1 MGLPQTMFGFLTP
14 QAKDDTDPLMSARA
28 VSAWLR
34 HLPTQDVIA
43 RQHHVMR
50 VFDGMRQSSR
60 PMDLNRVTAIQFL
73 DTALG
78 ADRRQLMK
86 QYVENIDRSA
96 RVADRGWQ
104 AAQEMS
110 QGFVYAYQTALEQ
123 AVAERANPRW
133 KPAIPQ
139 LFTRLLHYHGT
150 DAKLRAFRHERWI
163 PARWTN
169 LHQLYA
175 RAIELGIPRVAVAL
189 PSAGPGA
196 MQWSTEQEYVYALL
210 IQQLNMGSLSPAE
223 IDWASA
229 QMRAWCRKLK
239 FEAVPRSSEGFFVDL
254 ASKHGLVRRT
264 GNESGPT
271 LHFLDTTSLADQLER
286 AIHALHQAD
295 IGEPGA
301 AGVVNQQRIG
311 ILEKVRPVV
320 APNLHGDLRRSPRTP
335 VTVAAK
341 VRVGLARI
349 CVELTPKAIVE
360 PANDADAGNAQ
371 IEVFAV
377 ADGPRVRRSVPD
389 EHDSLSASIAPVNDP
404 AWQVKDR
411 SVAGLR
417 IAASGGI
424 GQSLVLGALVAVRQ
438 SDAVD
443 WVLGAVRRLN
453 KVSNDEVEAGV
464 SIIAD
469 RIVPITVHAKRA
481 AKDDLGMVVNGVDVS
496 MMGSRFEALYLP
508 PPSRPEK
515 PLTVKTLIVPTSEY
529 ADGRN
534 LILTTGH
541 SVYTIVLRHLVEQRA
556 EWSWTAFQIIDKKP
570 TGY

>member
-1 MGLPQTMFGFLTP
+1 MFGFLTP
-14 QAKDDTDPLMSARA
+14 QVKDDPDPLLTAKV

-34 HLPTQDVIA
+34 QLPTLDVIG

-50 VFDGMRQSSR
+50 AFDRMRQSRR
-60 PMDLNRVTAIQFL
+60 PVVPTRVVAIQFL

-78 ADRRQLMK
+78 ADRRQLIK
-86 QYVENIDRSA
+86 QYVENIDSSA
-96 RVADRGWQ
+96 RVADRAWQ
-104 AAQEMS
+104 AAQELS
-110 QGFVYAYQTALEQ
+110 QGFVYAYRTSLERAL
-123 AVAERANPRW
+123 AESANPRW
-133 KPAIPQ
+133 KTLIPQ
-139 LFTRLLHYHGT
+139 LFARLLHYHGT
-150 DAKLRAFRHERWI
+150 DAKLRVFRHERWI
-163 PARWTN
+163 PAKWIA

-175 RAIELGIPRVAVAL
+175 RAAELGVERVAVAL

-196 MQWSTEQEYVYALL
+196 MLWSPEQEYAYVLL
-210 IQQLNMGSLSPAE
+210 IQQLNTGNLTPVE

-229 QMRAWCRKLK
+229 QMRAWCRKFAL
-239 FEAVPRSSEGFFVDL
+239 ETLPGSSEGFFVDHG
-254 ASKHGLVRRT
+254 SKRGLLRRT
-264 GNESGPT
+264 GGESGPT
-271 LHFLDTTSLADQLER
+271 MRYLDTTPLADQLER
-286 AIHALHQAD
+286 AVHALRQAEF
-295 IGEPGA
+295 GEPGTA
-301 AGVVNQQRIG
+301 SAVNRQRVA
-311 ILEKVRPVV
+311 ILEKLRPVV

-349 CVELTPKAIVE
+349 CVELAPGTSTG
-360 PANDADAGNAQ
+360 PANDADAGTEQ
-371 IEVFAV
+371 IEVYAV
-377 ADGPRVRRSVPD
+377 ADGPRTRRRVPD
-389 EHDSLSASIAPVNDP
+389 EHDSLTASIASFSDP

-438 SDAVD
+438 SDAAD

-469 RIVPITVHAKRA
+469 RIIPVTVNAKRV
-481 AKDDLGMVVNGVDVS
+481 AKDDLGIVVNGVDIS
-496 MMGSRFEALYLP
+496 TMGVRFEALYLP

-515 PLTVKTLIVPTSEY
+515 PLMVKTVIVPTSEY

-534 LILTTGH
+534 IILTTGR
-541 SVYTIVLRHLVEQRA
+541 SVYTIALRHLVEQRA
-556 EWSWTAFQIIDKKP
+556 EWSWTAFQIVDKKP
-570 TGY
+570 REF

>member
-1 MGLPQTMFGFLTP
+1 MFGFLTP
-14 QAKDDTDPLMSARA
+14 QAKDDTDPLVSARS

-43 RQHHVMR
+43 RQHDVMR

-60 PMDLNRVTAIQFL
+60 PMDLNRVTAIQLL

-78 ADRRQLMK
+78 ADRRQLVK
-86 QYVENIDRSA
+86 QYLESIDRSA
-96 RVADRGWQ
+96 RVADRVWQ

-110 QGFVYAYQTALEQ
+110 QGFVYAYQTALER
-123 AVAERANPRW
+123 AVAESANPRW

-139 LFTRLLHYHGT
+139 LFARLLHYHGT

-169 LHQLYA
+169 LHQLFA
-175 RAIELGIPRVAVAL
+175 RAIELGVPRVAVAL

-196 MQWSTEQEYVYALL
+196 MQWSAEQEYVYALL

-223 IDWASA
+223 IDWASV
-229 QMRAWCRKLK
+229 QMRAWSRKLNI
-239 FEAVPRSSEGFFVDL
+239 EAVPRSSEGFFVDL
-254 ASKHGLVRRT
+254 ASRQGLVRRT

-271 LHFLDTTSLADQLER
+271 LHFLDTTPLADQLER
-286 AIHALHQAD
+286 AIHALREAD
-295 IGEPGA
+295 IGEPGEG
-301 AGVVNQQRIG
+301 GVVNQQRIG

-349 CVELTPKAIVE
+349 CVELTPKATVE
-360 PANDADAGNAQ
+360 PANDAYAGNQ
-371 IEVFAV
+371 QVEVLAV
-377 ADGPRVRRSVPD
+377 ADRPRVRRHASD
-389 EHDSLSASIAPVNDP
+389 EQDSLTASITPISDP

-424 GQSLVLGALVAVRQ
+424 GQSMVLGALVAVRQ

-469 RIVPITVHAKRA
+469 RIVPIAIHAKRA

-496 MMGSRFEALYLP
+496 MMGSRFDALYLP

-541 SVYTIVLRHLVEQRA
+541 SVYTIALRHLVEQRA
-556 EWSWTAFQIIDKKP
+556 EWSWAAFQIIDKKP
-570 TGY
+570 TGF

>member
-1 MGLPQTMFGFLTP
+1 
-14 QAKDDTDPLMSARA
+14 
-28 VSAWLR
+28 
-34 HLPTQDVIA
+34 
-43 RQHHVMR
+43 
-50 VFDGMRQSSR
+50 
-60 PMDLNRVTAIQFL
+60 
-73 DTALG
+73 
-78 ADRRQLMK
+78 
-86 QYVENIDRSA
+86 
-96 RVADRGWQ
+96 
-104 AAQEMS
+104 
-110 QGFVYAYQTALEQ
+110 
-123 AVAERANPRW
+123 
-133 KPAIPQ
+133 
-139 LFTRLLHYHGT
+139 
-150 DAKLRAFRHERWI
+150 
-163 PARWTN
+163 
-169 LHQLYA
+169 
-175 RAIELGIPRVAVAL
+175 
-189 PSAGPGA
+189 
-196 MQWSTEQEYVYALL
+196 MQWSAEQEYVYALL

-229 QMRAWCRKLK
+229 QMRAWSRKLNI
-239 FEAVPRSSEGFFVDL
+239 EAVPRSSEGFFVDL
-254 ASKHGLVRRT
+254 ASRQGLVRRT

-271 LHFLDTTSLADQLER
+271 LHFLDTTPLADQLER
-286 AIHALHQAD
+286 AIHALREAD
-295 IGEPGA
+295 IGEPGEG
-301 AGVVNQQRIG
+301 GVVNQQRIG

-349 CVELTPKAIVE
+349 CVELTPKATVE
-360 PANDADAGNAQ
+360 PANDAYAGNQ
-371 IEVFAV
+371 QVEVLGV
-377 ADGPRVRRSVPD
+377 ADRPRVRHHVPD
-389 EHDSLSASIAPVNDP
+389 EQDSLTASITPISDP

-424 GQSLVLGALVAVRQ
+424 GQSMVLGALVAVRQ

-469 RIVPITVHAKRA
+469 RIVPIAVHAKRA

-496 MMGSRFEALYLP
+496 MMGSRFDALYLP

-541 SVYTIVLRHLVEQRA
+541 SVYTIALRHLVEQRA
-556 EWSWTAFQIIDKKP
+556 EWSWAAFQIIDKKP
-570 TGY
+570 TGF

>member
-1 MGLPQTMFGFLTP
+1 MFGFLTP
-14 QAKDDTDPLMSARA
+14 PTKDEADPLVSPRT

-43 RQHHVMR
+43 RQHQVMR
-50 VFDGMRQSSR
+50 IFDGMRQSAG
-60 PMDLNRVTAIQFL
+60 PVDHNRVAAIQFL

-86 QYVENIDRSA
+86 QYVENLDRSA

-110 QGFVYAYQTALEQ
+110 QGFVYAYQTSL
-123 AVAERANPRW
+123 ERALSEASNPRW
-133 KPAIPQ
+133 KPVIPQ
-139 LFTRLLHYHGT
+139 LFARLLHYHGT

-163 PARWTN
+163 PAKWTN
-169 LHQLYA
+169 LHQIYA
-175 RAIELGIPRVAVAL
+175 RALELGIAKVTVAL
-189 PSAGPGA
+189 SSAGPGA
-196 MQWSTEQEYVYALL
+196 MQWSTEQEYIYALL
-210 IQQLNMGSLSPAE
+210 IQQLNMGSLAPAE
-223 IDWASA
+223 TDWASA
-229 QMRAWCRKLK
+229 QVRAWGRKLE
-239 FEAVPRSSEGFFVDL
+239 FEAIPKTPEGFYVDL
-254 ASKHGLVRRT
+254 ASKRGLVRRT

-271 LHFLDTTSLADQLER
+271 LHFLDTTPLADQLER
-286 AIHALHQAD
+286 ALHAIRQAD
-295 IGEPGA
+295 IGEPSA
-301 AGVVNQQRIG
+301 AAAVNLQRIG

-320 APNLHGDLRRSPRTP
+320 APNLHGDLRRSPRLP

-349 CVELTPKAIVE
+349 CLELSPRELVE
-360 PANDADAGNAQ
+360 PANDSDAGAEQ

-377 ADGPRVRRSVPD
+377 ADRPRARRNHHVPD
-389 EHDSLSASIAPVNDP
+389 EHDSLAASIVPIGDQ

-417 IAASGGI
+417 ISASGGI
-424 GQSLVLGALVAVRQ
+424 GQSLVLGALVAIRQ
-438 SDAVD
+438 TDGVD

-469 RIVPITVHAKRA
+469 RVVPITVHARRA
-481 AKDDLGMVVNGVDVS
+481 AKEDMGMVVNGVDVS
-496 MMGSRFEALYLP
+496 MMGSRFDALYLP

-515 PLTVKTLIVPTSEY
+515 PLTVKTVIVPTSEY

-541 SVYTIVLRHLVEQRA
+541 SVYTIALRHLVEQRA
-556 EWSWTAFQIIDKKP
+556 DWSWAAFQIIEKKP
-570 TGY
+570 TDY

>member
-1 MGLPQTMFGFLTP
+1 MFGFLTP
-14 QAKDDTDPLMSARA
+14 PTKDDTDALVSARS

-43 RQHHVMR
+43 RQHQVMR
-50 VFDGMRQSSR
+50 IFDGMRQSAR
-60 PMDLNRVTAIQFL
+60 PVDHNRVAAIQFL

-110 QGFVYAYQTALEQ
+110 QGFVYAYQMALE
-123 AVAERANPRW
+123 RALTESENPRW
-133 KPAIPQ
+133 KPFIPQ
-139 LFTRLLHYHGT
+139 LFARLLHFHGT

-163 PARWTN
+163 PAKWTN

-175 RAIELGIPRVAVAL
+175 CALELGVARAQVAL

-196 MQWSTEQEYVYALL
+196 MQWSTEQEYVYALM

-229 QMRAWCRKLK
+229 QVRAWGRKLE
-239 FEAVPRSSEGFFVDL
+239 FETVPKSSEGFYVDL
-254 ASKHGLVRRT
+254 ASKRGLVRRT

-271 LHFLDTTSLADQLER
+271 LHFLDTTPLADQLER
-286 AIHALHQAD
+286 ALHAIRQTD
-295 IGEPGA
+295 IGELGA
-301 AGVVNQQRIG
+301 AAAVNAQRIA

-320 APNLHGDLRRSPRTP
+320 APNLHGDLRRSPRLP

-349 CVELTPKAIVE
+349 CHELTPKELVE
-360 PANDADAGNAQ
+360 SANDPDVGNEQ

-377 ADGPRVRRSVPD
+377 PDSQRARRLHVLD
-389 EHDSLSASIAPVNDP
+389 EQDSLAASIVPIGDQ

-417 IAASGGI
+417 ISASGGI
-424 GQSLVLGALVAVRQ
+424 GQSLVLGALVAIRQ
-438 SDAVD
+438 TDSAE

-453 KVSNDEVEAGV
+453 RVSNDEVEAGV

-469 RIVPITVHAKRA
+469 RVVPITVNARRA
-481 AKDDLGMVVNGVDVS
+481 AKEDLGMVVNGVDVS
-496 MMGSRFEALYLP
+496 MMGSRFDALYLP

-515 PLTVKTLIVPTSEY
+515 PLTVKTVIVPTSEY

-534 LILTTGH
+534 LILTTGK
-541 SVYTIVLRHLVEQRA
+541 SVYTIALRHLVEQRA
-556 EWSWTAFQIIDKKP
+556 DWSWAAFQIIDKKP
-570 TGY
+570 TDY